1 MISHPGETS
10 RSYQA
15 LDTACHDVGAFAITS
30 AALGVA
36 ILAAAVYFMV
46 SFSKIL
52 GSIAVLA
59 YFPFASAFVLS
70 QHWISLRIKQ
80 AEYAD
85 ASPARR
91 QKIAAE
97 VRQYQKMMMASGL
110 NAPVSAVI
118 GSLRAQRSLTS
129 RPAR

>member
-1 MISHPGETS
+1 VISPAGETGH
-10 RSYQA
+10 SYQA
-15 LDTACHDVGAFAITS
+15 LDKACHDVGAFAITS

-36 ILAAAVYFMV
+36 ILAAAVYFAA
-46 SFSKIL
+46 SFGKIL

-85 ASPARR
+85 ASSARR
-91 QKIAAE
+91 QKIASE
-97 VRQYQKMMMASGL
+97 VRQYQEMMMASGL
-110 NAPVSAVI
+110 NAPVIGVI
-118 GSLRAQRSLTS
+118 GALRAQRSPTG